1 MMTIELSS
9 IAQQQ
14 HRLIHDIYVL
24 LDDGDRQVLETTDLT
39 PLEFA
44 VLRRLD
50 ARDGRRMTDV
60 GAELLCVKST
70 ITRVVDRLERAALLA
85 RMPDPDDRRAQRLTL
100 TYLGVEVL
108 QKALHLHD
116 EAVERRMALLSPAEQ
131 TQLVKILAKLRHG
144 LQQDL
149 GHES

>member
-1 MMTIELSS
+1 
-9 IAQQQ
+9 
-14 HRLIHDIYVL
+14 
-24 LDDGDRQVLETTDLT
+24 
-39 PLEFA
+39 
-44 VLRRLD
+44 
-50 ARDGRRMTDV
+50 
-60 GAELLCVKST
+60 
-70 ITRVVDRLERAALLA
+70 
-85 RMPDPDDRRAQRLTL
+85 MPDPDDRRAQRLTL

-131 TQLVKILAKLRHG
+131 TQLVEILAKLRHG